1 MSKQTTSSTGLK
13 TSTLWLMAA
22 ACGLCA
28 GANYFNQ
35 PLIHS
40 IQNYFMV
47 SSAQAQLTVTF
58 AQVSYALGLLL
69 LVPLGDLL
77 RKQRFIPLLMTLAA
91 IGLLISGFAQN
102 IYMLWFGTA
111 ITGLFT
117 IAAQVLIP
125 LSAALVEPRK
135 TGAVIGFL
143 MSGLFIGILLATS
156 LAGLLSNLFAWNTVY
171 LLSAVILLLLT
182 ACLIPRLPH
191 TPTIRLNYFA
201 MFGSMLD
208 LIKSEKRL
216 IIRAGV
222 GAFAF
227 ASMSCIF
234 STMAL
239 LLSQEPFMLTDFYI
253 GLVGLTGVVG
263 AVFAQYAGK
272 LADRG
277 YGRLLT
283 VSGMSILIIGWITM
297 YFSQWYL
304 IAFLI
309 GFTIVNL
316 SISMLH
322 ITNMNIIYQLRDDAK
337 SRLNS
342 IYMTLYFI
350 GAASGSALGI
360 FAWNHGGWMMTCA
373 TGLTLALFSSAFATI
388 DLLQYRKT
396 LTDSGK

>member
-1 MSKQTTSSTGLK
+1 MATSSQTGLK

-40 IQNYFMV
+40 IQLHFAV

-77 RKQRFIPLLMTLAA
+77 KKHIFIPLLMCLAA
-91 IGLLISGFAQN
+91 VGLLISAFAQN

-111 ITGLFT
+111 MTGLFT

-125 LSAALVEPRK
+125 LSAALVEPKK

-143 MSGLFIGILLATS
+143 MSGLFIGILLSTS

-171 LLSAVILLLLT
+171 LLSAIILLILT
-182 ACLIPRLPH
+182 ALLRPRLPH
-191 TPTIRLNYFA
+191 TATIQLHYVA
-201 MFGSMLD
+201 MFGTMLE
-208 LIKSEKRL
+208 LIRSEPRL
-216 IIRAGV
+216 RIRGGV

-227 ASMSCIF
+227 ASMSTLF

-239 LLSQEPFMLTDFYI
+239 LLSRSPFYFSDFQI
-253 GLVGLTGVVG
+253 GLIGLTGIVG
-263 AVFAQYAGK
+263 AVFAQFAGK

-277 YGRLLT
+277 YARQLTIFGILVLLSSWIFIYLSQYY
-283 VSGMSILIIGWITM
+283 VVAFIL
-297 YFSQWYL
+297 
-304 IAFLI
+304 
-309 GFTIVNL
+309 GFTTINL
-316 SISMLH
+316 AISMLH

-360 FAWNHGGWMMTCA
+360 FAWNHGGWVMTCMM
-373 TGLTLALFSSAFATI
+373 GIGLALLSGSFAII
-388 DLLQYRKT
+388 DLIKYPKR
-396 LTDSGK
+396 S